1 MTHQLLLNV
10 PDQLY
15 QILLK
20 TAQARGETPENI
32 AVEYLKEAQNKT
44 KNDPLDQFIG
54 AFNSNNSDWLDQHD
68 EYIGKS
74 SL

>member
-15 QILLK
+15 QILFE
-20 TAQARGETPENI
+20 TAQARGETPEKLAI
-32 AVEYLKEAQNKT
+32 EYLQEVQNKT
-44 KNDPLDQFIG
+44 QNDPLDQFIG

>member
-15 QILLK
+15 QLLVE
-20 TAQARGETPENI
+20 TAQTKGETPENLVI
-32 AVEYLKEAQNKT
+32 QYLQEAQIKT
-44 KNDPLDQFIG
+44 QNDPLDQFIG
-54 AFNSNNSDWLDQHD
+54 AFNSNKSDWLDQHD